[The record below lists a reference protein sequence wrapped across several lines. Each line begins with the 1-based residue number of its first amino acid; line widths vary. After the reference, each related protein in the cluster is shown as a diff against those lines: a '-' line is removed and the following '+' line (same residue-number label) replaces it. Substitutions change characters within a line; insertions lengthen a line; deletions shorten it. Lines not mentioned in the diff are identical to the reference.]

1 MIKNFLE
8 TKTGRNFLIGLALFT
23 VVVVSLLGYSLLTN
37 RPNQTT
43 ASEKDKTTETQE
55 SKEVTGQYNATMYS
69 GKWYS
74 NREDE
79 MTLDLEKD
87 GTYQASSWLT
97 DGKYYLVDNGVL
109 VFEGKDGST
118 RKLKLQ
124 TRMGTTILSLKEDKK
139 EIYFYPNE
147 DVKAKM
153 EAEITEQ
160 SEAAQQVIS
169 QAWLDILKQGTW
181 ENSNSKR
188 TFKLEFTDDTITQT
202 KIEEGEKDEKITYHY
217 RIVTMDLNQ
226 DGAIFTI
233 QKMDE
238 KDRKEEV
245 SFSVKENG
253 SKYLLNGDPGS
264 FNWITIYEKVYLDVT
279 PTQDGTTKEEA
290 TKKQT

>member
-1 MIKNFLE
+1 
-8 TKTGRNFLIGLALFT
+8 
-23 VVVVSLLGYSLLTN
+23 
-37 RPNQTT
+37 
-43 ASEKDKTTETQE
+43 
-55 SKEVTGQYNATMYS
+55 
-69 GKWYS
+69 
-74 NREDE
+74 
-79 MTLDLEKD
+79 
-87 GTYQASSWLT
+87 
-97 DGKYYLVDNGVL
+97 
-109 VFEGKDGST
+109 
-118 RKLKLQ
+118 
-124 TRMGTTILSLKEDKK
+124 
-139 EIYFYPNE
+139 
-147 DVKAKM
+147 M

-264 FNWITIYEKVYLDVT
+264 FNWITIYEKEYQNVT

>member
-8 TKTGRNFLIGLALFT
+8 TKTGRNFLVGIAIFT

-37 RPNQTT
+37 KPNQTK
-43 ASEKDKTTETQE
+43 ASEKIKTTQTQE

-74 NREDE
+74 NRQDE

-87 GTYQASSWLT
+87 GTYKASSWLT
-97 DGKYYLVDNGVL
+97 DGKYYLVDKGILVL
-109 VFEGKDGST
+109 EGKDGST
-118 RKLKLQ
+118 RRLKLQ
-124 TRMGTTILSLKEDKK
+124 TRMGTTILSLKEDK
-139 EIYFYPNE
+139 EETYFYPNE

-169 QAWLDILKQGTW
+169 QAWLDILQQKSW

-202 KIEEGEKDEKITYHY
+202 KIEEGEKDEKITYQY

-226 DGAIFTI
+226 DGAIFII
-233 QKMDE
+233 QKLDE
-238 KDRKEEV
+238 KGQKEET

-253 SKYLLNGDPGS
+253 SKYVLSGDPGS
-264 FNWITIYEKVYLDVT
+264 FNWITIYEKEYQDVT
-279 PTQDGTTKEEA
+279 PTQDGTTREEA
-290 TKKQT
+290 TKK